1 MLFRNVLQYKNSN
14 MKIKHKRIGPVKER
28 ILLLLLTGFVLG
40 LSRSPKRYF
49 KIVGEFKKAWKG
61 IKEDNLRYSIKSL
74 YESHLISISKEVDGA
89 TTMILSKEGREL
101 AIKYNINQMKIS
113 KPLKWDLKWRL
124 VIFDI
129 PEPLFRVRNSLRFH
143 LKKLGFIELQ
153 KSVFV
158 YPYPCLNEIE
168 FIIETYNVRKYVRTL
183 VVESIDNELDLKNKF
198 NL

>member
-1 MLFRNVLQYKNSN
+1 MKNT
-14 MKIKHKRIGPVKER
+14 KKKKRIGQTQEK
-28 ILLLLLTGFVLG
+28 ILLLLLTGVVLG
-40 LSRSPKRYF
+40 LSRSPRKYF
-49 KIVGEFKKAWKG
+49 KIIGEFKKAWKG
-61 IKEDNLRYSIKSL
+61 INEDNLKRSIKDL
-74 YESHLISISKEVDGA
+74 YESNLISISSEEDG
-89 TTMILSKEGREL
+89 TVKMILSKNGKEL
-101 AIKYNINQMKIS
+101 ALKYNINQMKIP
-113 KPLKWDLKWRL
+113 KPLEWDLKWRL

-168 FIIETYNVRKYVRTL
+168 FIIETYGVRKYVRTL